1 MDSPQAALQD
11 FRSARLKANLQ
22 SVLARLSGRQP
33 SSLLSYDEVRRR
45 LKGVESAQRRR
56 EEVPLDAIVGSVGRY
71 SDFNRAFLPL
81 RDSNQQRWTGVR
93 SAMVGQRGVPP
104 IEVYKIGEVY
114 FVKDGNH
121 RVSVARQQGLKFLEA
136 YVTEVQTPV
145 PIGPEVQLDDL
156 IIKEE
161 YAGFLEQTSLH
172 TLRPG
177 NNLDVSVPGQYEKF
191 LEHISV
197 HRYYMG
203 LDEDRP
209 VSYEEAVGHWFDTI
223 YTPIADLV
231 RERGLLQD
239 FPGRTPA
246 DLYIWLTEYQAELEE
261 ALGWSLSPKAVTQGV
276 SDRAA
281 RVQGVLEDTNPN
293 DYLLSDILVTVPEN
307 DKRWDAVT
315 QALMVAKREGA
326 RLYGLHVVP
335 DAEAGRSE
343 TIMELKRTFEQRCVE
358 AGVKGQ
364 FAVETGNVVAALG
377 ERSRWV
383 DIVIANLAHPPAAL
397 GLQSNVTES
406 LRPQSG
412 FPALLRRVPRPV
424 LAVPQVS
431 PEVSRALLAYD
442 GSQRSDIALF
452 VSAYLAQRWGVSLE
466 VLTVQELGKASQKM
480 LKRAQGYLE
489 SHGVEAS
496 YHLEKGSVVPLIL
509 EALEAQQADL
519 LIVGSYEF
527 GAVLEPFLGGTLD
540 SLLRQVPVPLLICQ

>member
-22 SVLARLSGRQP
+22 SVLARLSGKEP
-33 SSLLSYDEVRRR
+33 TSLLSYDEVRRR

-56 EEVPLDAIVGSVGRY
+56 EEVPVDAIVGSVGRY

-93 SAMVGQRGVPP
+93 NAMVGQRGVPP

-145 PIGPEVQLDDL
+145 PLGPDVQLDDL

-161 YAGFLEQTSLH
+161 YADFSERTDLYR
-172 TLRPG
+172 LRPDSDL
-177 NNLDVSVPGQYEKF
+177 NVSVPGQFDKF

-209 VSYEEAVGHWFDTI
+209 VSYGEAVAHWFDTI

-246 DLYIWLTEYQAELEE
+246 DLYIWLTEYQADLEQ
-261 ALGWSLSPKAVTQGV
+261 ALGWSLTPKAVTQGV

-281 RVQGVLEDTNPN
+281 RIQGVLEDTNPT

-335 DAEAGRSE
+335 DAEAGRSD
-343 TIMELKRTFEQRCVE
+343 TVMDLKRAFEQRCAA
-358 AGVKGQ
+358 AGVEGQ
-364 FAVETGNVVAALG
+364 FAVEAGNVVAVLG

-383 DIVIANLAHPPAAL
+383 DIVVANLAHPPTPL
-397 GLQSNVTES
+397 GLQSDVTES
-406 LRPQSG
+406 LRPSSG

-431 PEVSRALLAYD
+431 GEVSRALLAYD

-452 VSAYLAQRWGVSLE
+452 CQRVPG
-466 VLTVQELGKASQKM
+466 TT
-480 LKRAQGYLE
+480 LE
-489 SHGVEAS
+489 SFFGGSHGQGTRQVEPKDA
-496 YHLEKGSVVPLIL
+496 
-509 EALEAQQADL
+509 
-519 LIVGSYEF
+519 
-527 GAVLEPFLGGTLD
+527 GTRPR
-540 SLLRQVPVPLLICQ
+540 LLRKPESRSGLSL

>member
-1 MDSPQAALQD
+1 MDSHQAALQD

-45 LKGVESAQRRR
+45 LRGVESAEQRR

-93 SAMVGQRGVPP
+93 DAMWGQRGVPP

-136 YVTEVQTPV
+136 YVTEVKTSVPV
-145 PIGPEVQLDDL
+145 EPDLQPDDL

-161 YAGFLEQTSLH
+161 YADFLEQTNLH
-172 TLRPG
+172 RLRPDSE
-177 NNLDVSVPGQYEKF
+177 LSVSVPGQYEKF

-209 VSYEEAVGHWFDTI
+209 VPYEEAVIHWFDTI

-246 DLYIWLTEYQAELEE
+246 DLYIWLTEYQAELEQ
-261 ALGWSLSPKAVTQGV
+261 ALGWSLTPKAVTQGV
-276 SDRAA
+276 GDRAA
-281 RVQGVLEDTNPN
+281 RIQGLLEDTNPT

-315 QALMVAKREGA
+315 QALLVAKREGA

-335 DAEAGRSE
+335 DTEAGRSE
-343 TIMELKRTFEQRCVE
+343 TVMELKKAFDERCAETGVE
-358 AGVKGQ
+358 GQ
-364 FAVETGNVVAALG
+364 FAVEAGNVVAALG

-383 DIVIANLAHPPAAL
+383 DIVVANLAHPPATL
-397 GLQSNVTES
+397 GLQSDVTES
-406 LRPQSG
+406 LRPSSG

-424 LAVPQVS
+424 LAVPEVS
-431 PEVSRALLAYD
+431 HEVSRALLAYD
-442 GSQRSDIALF
+442 GSQRADIALF

-466 VLTVQELGKASQKM
+466 VLTVRELGKSSQKM
-480 LKRAQGYLE
+480 LERAQGYLE
-489 SHGVEAS
+489 RHGVEAS
-496 YHLEKGSVVPLIL
+496 YHFEKGSVVPLIL
-509 EALEAQQADL
+509 ETLEAQQADL